1 MASGAVGGGVQ
12 IPSSATN
19 YPSSFYQS
27 TGLLEGHIFN
37 SGLEKPDVLSALIIK
52 YPEYYLTSLLDKIG
66 ATSETPN
73 DNISWNIMPRTRKG
87 ATISAVANGTTA
99 TATLTLDTTYDSA
112 TGNLGYFLV
121 GDTVRIGNSGEIARV
136 TAVGN
141 SGGTVQ
147 TIDVV
152 RATAP
157 TSNWSTALVNTN
169 FVIGHIGSMYGE
181 GSTGAGGYRS
191 YFPENDWNVTTKLR
205 RDFKI
210 TRDAMKSQ
218 KWVDAPGGK
227 NWYYAQEDFEHR
239 EFMRDLEATL
249 IFGKR
254 FKSTSLQGANLS
266 RGLLEYA
273 EGSGKQA
280 TFSGA
285 VGVQEADWAYLIE
298 QLSDEQGGNDLV
310 ALCGTKILADTLHAL
325 GDRYRTYPD
334 MVPTALKET
343 GIDFTSFKFLGKTI
357 HFAKYELFSDTSIVP
372 SVTASSTAK
381 DFKNFAMV
389 LDFSQTEQGTNIQMK
404 YRDGARLIQKM
415 IPGMPSPGLEAATK
429 FDGIEGALLSE
440 FMPVC
445 FLPNRLGLCYANS

>member
-1 MASGAVGGGVQ
+1 MAGGPILGGTQV
-12 IPSSATN
+12 PSSATN
-19 YPSSFYQS
+19 YPSAFYQS
-27 TGLLEGHIFN
+27 TGLLEGHIFAN
-37 SGLEKPDVLSALIIK
+37 GLEKPDVLSALIIK

-66 ATSETPN
+66 ATSEIPN
-73 DNISWNIMPRTRKG
+73 DTISWNIMPRTRKG
-87 ATISAVANGTTA
+87 ATVTGVANGTTA
-99 TATLTLDTTYDSA
+99 TATLTLDTAYDSA
-112 TGNLGYFLV
+112 SGNLGYFLV
-121 GDTVRIGNSGEIARV
+121 GDTIRVGNSGEIGRV

-152 RATAP
+152 RYGGG
-157 TSNWSTALVNTN
+157 NWSTALINTN

-218 KWVDAPGGK
+218 KWVEAPGGK
-227 NWYYAQEDFEHR
+227 NWYFAQEDFEHR
-239 EFMRDLEATL
+239 EIMRDLEATL

-254 FKSTSLQGANLS
+254 FKSSSLQGANLS

-280 TFSGA
+280 TFSSA
-285 VGVQEADWAYLIE
+285 SGVQEADWSYLLE
-298 QLSDEQGGNDLV
+298 QLSDEQGSNDLV
-310 ALCGTKILADTLHAL
+310 ALCGTKLLFDTMHAL
-325 GDRYRTYPD
+325 GDRYRPLSSAE
-334 MVPTALKET
+334 VPTAVKEA
-343 GIDFTSFKFLGKTI
+343 GIAFESYYIGGKRV
-357 HFAKYELFSDTSIVP
+357 HFSKYELFSDTSIVP

-381 DFKNFAMV
+381 DFRNFGMV
-389 LDFSQTEQGTNIQMK
+389 LDFSQTENGTNIQMK
-404 YRDGARLIQKM
+404 YRDGARMIQKM

-429 FDGIEGALLSE
+429 FDGIEGALLTE

-445 FLPNRLGLCYANS
+445 FLPNRLGLIYAI

>member
-1 MASGAVGGGVQ
+1 MASGAVDVSQ
-12 IPSSATN
+12 IPSTFVNYSSAF
-19 YPSSFYQS
+19 SQS

-37 SGLEKPDVLSALIIK
+37 NGLEKPDVLSALIIK

-66 ATSETPN
+66 ATSEIPN
-73 DNISWNIMPRTRKG
+73 DTQSWNVMGRTRKG
-87 ATISAVANGTTA
+87 AAVTSIANGTTA

-112 TGNLGYFLV
+112 SGNLGYFLV
-121 GDTVRIGNSGEIARV
+121 GDTVRVSQSGEIGRV

-152 RATAP
+152 RYAGG
-157 TSNWSTALVNTN
+157 NWSTTLLPSGAS
-169 FVIGHIGSMYGE
+169 IGHIGSMFGE
-181 GSTGAGGYRS
+181 GSTAAGGYRS
-191 YFPENDWNVTTKLR
+191 YFPDNDWNVTTKLR

-227 NWYYAQEDFEHR
+227 NWYFAQEDFEHR
-239 EFMRDLEATL
+239 EIMRDLEATL

-266 RGLLEYA
+266 RGLMEYA

-280 TFSGA
+280 TFSSA
-285 VGVQEADWAYLIE
+285 IGVQEADWTYLLE

-310 ALCGTKILADTLHAL
+310 ALCGTKILSDTLRAL

-334 MVPTALKET
+334 LTPTALKET

-372 SVTASSTAK
+372 SVAASSTAK
-381 DFKNFAMV
+381 DFKNTALV
-389 LDFSQTEQGTNIQMK
+389 LDFSQTENGTNIQMK
-404 YRDGARLIQKM
+404 YRDGARMIQKM
-415 IPGMPSPGLEAATK
+415 IPGMPSPGLEAASK
-429 FDGIEGALLSE
+429 FDGIEGALLTE

-445 FLPNRLGLCYANS
+445 FLPNRLGLVYANS